1 MVGWLL
7 LETHEAQEFQ
17 LALASN
23 NAEEQIVRTLA
34 QKSGAT
40 GDEDICA
47 GEELLHRCRCVQID
61 LAHIVWVRCVDDLH
75 LSAGG

>member
-1 MVGWLL
+1 MGGWLL
-7 LETHEAQEFQ
+7 LEEREEFR
-17 LALASN
+17 LD
-23 NAEEQIVRTLA
+23 AEEQIVRTLA
-34 QKSGAT
+34 QKSSAT

-75 LSAGG
+75 LTAGG